1 MFVMSNAAPLPSQV
15 ERPTMMTHRFYLPFI
30 ALNVFLILPAV
41 ADDWPQWMGPQ
52 RDNVWRED
60 GLLDKFPES
69 ELKVLWRT
77 PVAGGYAGPAVA
89 QDRVVVTDY
98 VTKDDVK
105 VSNFDRKE
113 FSGQERVQCLDEK
126 TGEVLWKHEY
136 PVKYTISY
144 PAGPRCTPIIEE
156 DRVYTLGAEGHL
168 ICFQL
173 ATGKILW
180 QHHLTEKYN
189 TKAALWGYAA
199 HPLIDGDKLI
209 TLAGGEGSHVVAFNK
224 RTGEEIWKALTSPEQ
239 GYSPPTIF
247 SVGDRRELV
256 LLRPDAVTAVDP
268 ESGKEHWST
277 PYEASNG
284 SIIMSPIKYQDYMYV
299 AGYSDRSL
307 LLQVS
312 EQEPAVEVVWKDK
325 RREAFSPVNVQ
336 PFMQEDIAYGFD
348 QSGVLCALKLPE
360 GKRLWE
366 TAAPVS
372 ERRVGSGTA
381 FIVKQ
386 GERFWLFN
394 ELGEVIL
401 AELSEGGYKEL
412 DRAKAIEPTNLAFGR
427 SVVWSPPALANRHL
441 YMRND
446 KEIICVDVAK

>member
-1 MFVMSNAAPLPSQV
+1 
-15 ERPTMMTHRFYLPFI
+15 MMNRNRI
-30 ALNVFLILPAV
+30 ASYLILCVTLTFSATLPAG

-60 GLLDKFPES
+60 NLLEKFPES
-69 ELKVLWRT
+69 GLNVLWRT

-89 QDRVVVTDY
+89 NGKVVITDY

-105 VSNFDRKE
+105 ISNFDRKE
-113 FSGQERVQCLDEK
+113 FSGQERIQCLDESNGK
-126 TGEVLWKHEY
+126 VLWKHEY

-144 PAGPRCTPIIEE
+144 PAGPRCTPVMEGG
-156 DRVYTLGAEGHL
+156 RVYTLGAEGHL

-173 ATGKILW
+173 EDGKILW

-199 HPLIDGDKLI
+199 HPLVDGDKLI
-209 TLAGGEGSHVVAFNK
+209 CLAGGEGSHVVAFNK
-224 RTGEEIWKALTSPEQ
+224 LTGEEIWKALTSPEQ

-247 SVGDRRELV
+247 KTGDRRELV

-268 ESGKEHWST
+268 ESGKEYWTT
-277 PYEASNG
+277 PYQASNG
-284 SIIMSPIKYQDYMYV
+284 SIIMSPIKFQDYLYV

-307 LLQVS
+307 LLKVGV
-312 EQEPAVEVVWKDK
+312 EKPGVEVVWKDK

-336 PFMQEDIAYGFD
+336 PFLDDNIAYGFD

-366 TAAPVS
+366 TSAPVS
-372 ERRVGSGTA
+372 ERPVGSGTA

-386 GERFWLFN
+386 ADRYWLFN
-394 ELGEVIL
+394 EAGEIIL
-401 AELSEGGYKEL
+401 AELTAEGYKEL
-412 DRAKAIEPTNLAFGR
+412 DRTKALEPTNLAFGR
-427 SVVWSPPALANRHL
+427 SVVWSAPALANRRI

-446 KEIICVDVAK
+446 KEIVCIDVAK